1 MIAVTDGKTVLATFA
16 VEREAVVR
24 FGLPNGAQLSPVTV
38 GWKDETYSVLPVT
51 PFELPEGQ
59 RTIGGPSYVV
69 GKDSVQEVFETEAIP
84 AADPADYP
92 LNGWRFHWMIGKL
105 GWDAA
110 IRAAIGS
117 IANDDARTITLARY
131 EKSHEYNRDDAAL
144 NQIAALM
151 GLSLQ
156 DLDTAWMT
164 AATVAA

>member
-1 MIAVTDGKTVLATFA
+1 MIAITDGKTVLATFA
-16 VEREAVVR
+16 VEREAPVR
-24 FGLPNGAQLSPVTV
+24 YELPDGSQLSPVPL
-38 GWKDETYSVLPVT
+38 GWSNGKYSVLHVV
-51 PFELPEGQ
+51 PFDVPSGK
-59 RTIGGPSYVV
+59 RKIGEPSYVV

-92 LNGWRFHWMIGKL
+92 LNNWRFHWMIGKL

-117 IANDDARTITLARY
+117 ISNDDARTITLARY
-131 EKSHEYNRDDAAL
+131 EKSHEYNRNDGAL

-151 GLSLQ
+151 GLSSQ

-164 AATVAA
+164 AATVAT